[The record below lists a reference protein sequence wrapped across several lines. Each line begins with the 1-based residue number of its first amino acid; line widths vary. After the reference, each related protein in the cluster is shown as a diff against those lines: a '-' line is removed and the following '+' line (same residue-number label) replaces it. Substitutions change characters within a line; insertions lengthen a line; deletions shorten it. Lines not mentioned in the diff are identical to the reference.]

1 MGLMDDIKG
10 AAGGALGN
18 LGGQN
23 SGIVNALLQ
32 MFTHNEQGGLQGM
45 IQSFQQKGLGNV
57 IQSWIGKGENQPVS
71 KEQIRE
77 GMGEE
82 RIQNL
87 STKTGQSP
95 DTVASKLQEVLPNVM
110 DKLTPDGSVPQGNAL
125 QQGINFIKEK
135 IM

>member
-10 AAGGALGN
+10 AAGGVLGN

-32 MFTHNEQGGLQGM
+32 MFSHNEQGGLQGM
-45 IQSFQQKGLGNV
+45 IQSFQQKGLGNA
-57 IQSWIGKGENQPVS
+57 ISSWIGKGENQPVS

-87 STKTGQSP
+87 ATKTGQSP
-95 DTVASKLQEVLPNVM
+95 DNVTSKLQEVLPNVV
-110 DKLTPDGSVPQGNAL
+110 DKLTPEGNVPQDNML
-125 QQGINFIKEK
+125 QQGINFLKEK
-135 IM
+135 L